1 MQNPSGSSGKRN
13 RTEVTGSSSFSSR
26 PASPESSSPASA
38 SSGDSHESSSTTI
51 ASTESTSKRRKRII
65 DYFAGKDVSDIKLN
79 EDATKW
85 YIDGTDITGKFLK
98 HREKTVE
105 KAKKGRLETY
115 QEELSIN
122 CIFAIDDLDS
132 IYPNST
138 LEYGFDDSLWMK
150 MTEECNDL
158 YPLQP
163 LPVGVEDILKKF
175 DMAGKPKFSN
185 CSNIVKSMETGNS
198 EDSECTQDSLRSL
211 VKKYSPKASKKS
223 DKLESSFS
231 LSAVYPVTDGK
242 PTNEKEKA
250 EKKNGC
256 LSDMQ
261 VNFDYA
267 AQMPKEALLIVEI
280 KAPQKIKNDSRPD
293 LVKLANEM
301 KDALDKMIKDGL
313 DDPEITV
320 VGILIEGI

>member
-1 MQNPSGSSGKRN
+1 MALILQPKVTATAAPLRCKNRASGSSRKRN

-26 PASPESSSPASA
+26 TASPESSSPASA

-85 YIDGTDITGKFLK
+85 YIDGTDITDKFLK
-98 HREKTVE
+98 YREKTVE

-138 LEYGFDDSLWMK
+138 LGYGFDDSLWMK

-175 DMAGKPKFSN
+175 DMAGKTKFSN

-198 EDSECTQDSLRSL
+198 EDSECIQDSLRSL
-211 VKKYSPKASKKS
+211 SNLSLDIYS
-223 DKLESSFS
+223 
-231 LSAVYPVTDGK
+231 TDGK
-242 PTNEKEKA
+242 PINEKEKT
-250 EKKNGC
+250 
-256 LSDMQ
+256 

-280 KAPQKIKNDSRPD
+280 KAPQKIKNGSRPD